1 MLGESECGRIGFID
15 SLLARDLA
23 LVNVS
28 CVLYLYFISQNFHSI
43 VHTDFA
49 SFTWLRLIGIDETIY
64 YIALFC
70 PLAYYFHHDGI
81 QHVLVSLQNLFDAPA
96 GGEE

>member
-1 MLGESECGRIGFID
+1 VRKDGFIG
-15 SLLARDLA
+15 SLLAGDLA
-23 LVNVS
+23 FGLTYCAFS
-28 CVLYLYFISQNFHSI
+28 ISFISQISHSI

-64 YIALFC
+64 SIALFC
-70 PLAYYFHHDGI
+70 LLAYYFHHDGI
-81 QHVLVSLQNLFDAPA
+81 QYVLVSLQNLFDAPA